1 MAEVNNPH
9 DKFFKRLF
17 GDTATT
23 ADFIRY
29 YLPDELVA
37 ALDLESLTLESES
50 FLDPKLHEHFSDL
63 LFRVRL
69 TAGNELYVYL
79 LLEHKSAPDKWVAF
93 QLLRYLVRFW
103 ERLFEQGCQR
113 LPPVIPIV
121 FYHGAERWR
130 VPLQFSAVVETAGLP
145 ILQKYLPD
153 FEYDLRDLSLRVGTE
168 IKGSPRLQT
177 GLSLLRYIF
186 SDDLGQRLPD
196 IFRNLRELKLTDA
209 LNWLESLVSY
219 LSSANQQVKE
229 KEIEKAMEQ
238 VIHYEELG
246 DAAPFAR
253 AWKERWKREGLQEG
267 REEGREE
274 GQQIGRQ
281 QGVFSLALRQTQHRF
296 GQLDEV
302 THAQIRALPNEL
314 LEEFGEALLDFVS
327 LTELQHWLADKAG
340 QTTSSLVQ

>member
-1 MAEVNNPH
+1 MPEEIV
-9 DKFFKRLF
+9 
-17 GDTATT
+17 
-23 ADFIRY
+23 
-29 YLPDELVA
+29 V
-37 ALDLESLTLESES
+37 ALDLETLTLESES

-63 LFRVRL
+63 LFRVRVA
-69 TAGNELYVYL
+69 AGNELYLYL

-130 VPLQFSAVVETAGLP
+130 VPLQFSAVIETAGLP
-145 ILQKYLPD
+145 VLQKYLPD

-196 IFRNLRELKLTDA
+196 IFRDLRGLKLADA

-229 KEIEKAMEQ
+229 EEIEKAMEQ

-253 AWKERWKREGLQEG
+253 AWKEKWKREGLQEG
-267 REEGREE
+267 EKIGQQI
-274 GQQIGRQ
+274 GQQIGRRE
-281 QGVFSLALRQTQHRF
+281 GASSLALRQAQHRF

-302 THAQIRALPNEL
+302 TQAHIRVLPNEL
-314 LEEFGEALLDFVS
+314 LDEFGEALLDFVS
-327 LTELQHWLADKAG
+327 LAELQHWLVDKAG
-340 QTTSSLVQ
+340 QTTSPLVQ